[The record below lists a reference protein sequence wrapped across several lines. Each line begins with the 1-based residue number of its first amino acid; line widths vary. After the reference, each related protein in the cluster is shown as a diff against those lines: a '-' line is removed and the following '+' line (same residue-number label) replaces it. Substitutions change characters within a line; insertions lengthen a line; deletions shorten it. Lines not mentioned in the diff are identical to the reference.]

1 MTRGR
6 ETASAIVKH
15 LVENV
20 EFLDPQTMN
29 ATLRALNND
38 KLGLRDSVSAA
49 QLNKIEDK
57 IMGSMPEYINAD
69 LSQSL
74 AGLLM
79 LDHKPLKIIS
89 ELNQMNKLS
98 IFKID

>member
-1 MTRGR
+1 MTRGK

-49 QLNKIEDK
+49 
-57 IMGSMPEYINAD
+57 
-69 LSQSL
+69 
-74 AGLLM
+74 
-79 LDHKPLKIIS
+79 
-89 ELNQMNKLS
+89 
-98 IFKID
+98 